1 MPEPLTPNQRAAIAH
16 GKAAAAYAALATA
29 WGLAAKA
36 TRFEPLAEYARFKAR
51 DALLRSLR
59 FAAHAIAYASGAVT
73 VGGLGLFAYHESP
86 TLMAWR
92 DGLEFTG
99 PAEAWPR
106 DEGSNR

>member
-1 MPEPLTPNQRAAIAH
+1 MTASQRAAIAH

-51 DALLRSLR
+51 DAMLRSLR

-73 VGGLGLFAYHESP
+73 VGGRGLFAYHESP

-99 PAEAWPR
+99 PTEAWPR
-106 DEGSNR
+106 EHDDGRN